1 MSDEAPAAEKPDP
14 EPVWLETP
22 FAIQVLRWPVKERET
37 DDEGRAK
44 RSTSSYIRT
53 KEPLERKTVTVDR
66 FLSRSKAY
74 VYFGIG
80 GHRAFSINT
89 GRCIGLPDWVLDKD
103 SQRALRKISKE
114 LFPKKVGTIKPA
126 NDVSPENAEPEEVD
140 E

>member
-1 MSDEAPAAEKPDP
+1 MDSPVPEQQEP

-37 DDEGRAK
+37 GDDGRAK
-44 RSTSSYIRT
+44 RAASSYIRT

-80 GHRAFSINT
+80 GHRTFSIRT
-89 GRCIGLPDWVLDKD
+89 GRCIGLPDWVLDKE

-114 LFPKKVGTIKPA
+114 LFPKRKTPRAASPA
-126 NDVSPENAEPEEVD
+126 NDVSAEDAKPEEVD